1 MEIQGFP
8 EYLIYPDG
16 RVYSKERNGWKGGFI
31 KHEVMKDGYLRR
43 RLIKDTKPYRFQVH
57 RIVAQHYIPNPDNKP
72 HVDHK
77 DRNRQNNDV
86 SNLRWVTCCENH
98 HNKGKISTN
107 TSGYKNISYMDK
119 KKLWK
124 YNKVF
129 NIRKPN
135 FIQIQKYFK
144 LKRDCLC
151 YKYIMILRIKAR
163 HFH

>member
-1 MEIQGFP
+1 MEVQGFP

-31 KHEVMKDGYLRR
+31 KHEIMRDGYLRR
-43 RLIKDTKPYRFQVH
+43 RLIKDTKPYRFPVH
-57 RIVAQHYIPNPDNKP
+57 RLVAQHYIPNPDNLP
-72 HVDHK
+72 EVDHI
-77 DRNRQNNDV
+77 DRNTLNNDI
-86 SNLRWVTCCENH
+86 SNLRWVDRTIQNR
-98 HNKGKISTN
+98 NKGKISRN

-124 YNKVF
+124 YHKVF

-144 LKRDCLC
+144 LKQDILC